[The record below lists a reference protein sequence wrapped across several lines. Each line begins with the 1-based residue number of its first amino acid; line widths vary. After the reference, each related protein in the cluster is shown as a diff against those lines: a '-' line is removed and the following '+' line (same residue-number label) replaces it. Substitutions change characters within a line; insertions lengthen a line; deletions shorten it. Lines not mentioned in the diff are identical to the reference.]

1 MPEFKIGIIG
11 AGMYGRNYLET
22 FRSLRSSSRN
32 RAAITWVAS
41 ASEASVKAALEEYN
55 IPHGTRDYREMLKD
69 PDLDAVVIT
78 SPPDTHVA
86 MAVDSLRAGKH
97 VLVEKPMAVNRGEV
111 QTLLAEVKKHPGQV
125 VLEASCRH
133 TRLQPKFTFIKNLI
147 GNGRLGEVYHIHH
160 NHLYPM
166 TFIEYNPKGG
176 WAMKKASAGG
186 GPFLD
191 WGVYD
196 LSFHLGLLDDRPE
209 LKSLRKFHRRD
220 LRDLSS
226 LAPGT
231 DIEQHGAA
239 WMEFTDGLTYYYERG
254 AGVFCD
260 VPNETRIHGTRGS
273 LRFAYCSWDSP
284 VVDLYT
290 ADGQN
295 QPVHETLTVDYSAHP
310 ANDNI
315 PFVGHFLDCLE
326 GKAEPMMTP
335 ERAAKHLEILFR
347 ILD

>member
-1 MPEFKIGIIG
+1 
-11 AGMYGRNYLET
+11 
-22 FRSLRSSSRN
+22 
-32 RAAITWVAS
+32 
-41 ASEASVKAALEEYN
+41 
-55 IPHGTRDYREMLKD
+55 
-69 PDLDAVVIT
+69 
-78 SPPDTHVA
+78 
-86 MAVDSLRAGKH
+86 
-97 VLVEKPMAVNRGEV
+97 
-111 QTLLAEVKKHPGQV
+111 
-125 VLEASCRH
+125 
-133 TRLQPKFTFIKNLI
+133 
-147 GNGRLGEVYHIHH
+147 
-160 NHLYPM
+160 
-166 TFIEYNPKGG
+166 
-176 WAMKKASAGG
+176 
-186 GPFLD
+186 
-191 WGVYD
+191 
-196 LSFHLGLLDDRPE
+196 
-209 LKSLRKFHRRD
+209 

-260 VPNETRIHGTRGS
+260 VPNETRIHGTQGS
-273 LRFAYCSWDSP
+273 LRFAFCSWDSP

-290 ADGQN
+290 SDAQN
-295 QPVHETLTVDYSAHP
+295 QPVHETLTVDMSAHP